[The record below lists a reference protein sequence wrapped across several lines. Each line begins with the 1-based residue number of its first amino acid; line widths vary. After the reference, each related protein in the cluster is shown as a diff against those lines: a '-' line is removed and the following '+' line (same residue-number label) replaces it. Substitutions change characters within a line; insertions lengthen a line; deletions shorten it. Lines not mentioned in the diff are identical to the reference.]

1 MAFQYPC
8 LVSQGTELLVSAFQI
23 LVLMQYYSLL
33 NKRLTQCELSRVSE
47 LLYLSLQNPYLV
59 SQGTELLVS
68 VFQNLSGM
76 PYYSLMNKRLSKC
89 ELTLEF
95 ESSYSVF

>member
-1 MAFQYPC
+1 
-8 LVSQGTELLVSAFQI
+8 
-23 LVLMQYYSLL
+23 MQYYSLL
-33 NKRLTQCELSRVSE
+33 NKRLSQRELSRVSE